1 MKEIV
6 NKLGKYMLLFLAVFI
21 PFRELLSLYFG
32 SFIKILPDVLVW
44 GELLLLL
51 IKNKFKMNL
60 KLYDYFFIGFIII
73 GFFSCILNSVSFL
86 SFALQA
92 RSIGTMYA
100 LFYVIRNINIE
111 KNDYKT
117 IVNVLMSVNIVIIIF
132 AILEFFTDKTLFFP
146 KIWAENIN
154 YVSNFD
160 RTYSLMNNPNTFG
173 IFTFMVMFLVYFI
186 NKDSFSKK
194 YFGYYI
200 LSFLGIILSAS
211 RSTLLVVCLFI
222 LFLIYES
229 IKKRSC
235 YNLLWFIIFIV
246 LSFGIVYSFEKIKLK
261 MEIMNTTEI
270 PNRKPNGN
278 SSDSNTTEI
287 PNKKPNGN
295 SSDCVPDGD
304 INDDIVKPITP
315 NFTLLDRIKETTS
328 GTTAANSKV
337 NGRLYII
344 KKGLVIFKDYPM
356 IGTGFGTFG
365 SAASLMITPDIYSK
379 YNLSS
384 DFYSDNEYIKVVV
397 ETGIVGTIV
406 FGLFILSLLYEFFK
420 SKYYYKLFIFAV
432 FLFIGMFYNVFE
444 MQVMCYVLYL
454 SFMFLENDYFKKEV
468 NDKKI
473 SILSLHLGFGG
484 VEQVVANTA
493 NMLSNDYEVE
503 IVSLYK
509 NKEKTPFEINKK
521 VKVTYLTNLISNR
534 AEFKTAVKSKN
545 VFKIIKEGIKAIY
558 ILINKNQFMRSYILK
573 SDAKVIISSRYGFS
587 RILNYCG
594 RDNSYK
600 IHHEHT
606 FSVNDK
612 YINNLNKLK
621 KINEVIVVSQTLYD
635 EYKIKLNIK
644 LEYIPNALNYY
655 PKESELSK
663 LNNKNLIAVG
673 RLSPEKGFSDLI
685 DVVKE
690 VDDKEVVLN
699 LFGDGQELEFLKN
712 KVKELN
718 LEKQINFYDFKNQ
731 DFIKKYM
738 QNSSLYVMTSFEES
752 FGLVL
757 IEAMSYGVPC
767 IVYDSAQEAKYIIN
781 QKNGYFIENRN
792 IEEMANT
799 ISKYLKL
806 NYKDKLKYGTNARNA
821 STEYIFDNIQS
832 KWLKH
837 IKVIMEEK

>member
-1 MKEIV
+1 MKEV
-6 NKLGKYMLLFLAVFI
+6 ANKTGKYLLLLLAIFI
-21 PFRELLSLYFG
+21 PFRELIALYAG
-32 SFIKILPDVLVW
+32 SFIKFLPDVLVW
-44 GELLLLL
+44 GELLLVL
-51 IKNKFKMNL
+51 INNKFKLNL

-73 GFFSCILNSVSFL
+73 GFFSCLLNSVSFL

-154 YVSNFD
+154 FVSNFE
-160 RTYSLMNNPNTFG
+160 RTYSLMDNPNTFG
-173 IFTFMVMFLVYFI
+173 IFTFMVMFLVYFA

-235 YNLLWFIIFIV
+235 YNLLWFVILIV

-261 MEIMNTTEI
+261 MEIMN
-270 PNRKPNGN
+270 
-278 SSDSNTTEI
+278 STEI

-295 SSDCVPDGD
+295 SSDCVSDGE
-304 INDDIVKPITP
+304 INDNIVKPITP
-315 NFTLLDRIKETTS
+315 GFTLLDRIKETTS

-365 SAASLMITPDIYSK
+365 SAASKMITPDIYSK

-384 DFYSDNEYIKVVV
+384 NFYSDNEYIKVVV
-397 ETGIVGTIV
+397 ETGIIGTII
-406 FGLFILSLLYEFFK
+406 FGLFILSLFYEFFK
-420 SKYYYKLFIFAV
+420 TKSYYKLFIFIV

-454 SFMFLENDYFKKEV
+454 SFMFLENDYFKKEI
-468 NDKKI
+468 NNKKI

-484 VEQVVANTA
+484 VEQVVTNTA
-493 NMLSNDYEVE
+493 NMLSNDYDVE

-509 NKEKTPFEINKK
+509 SKENIPFKVNEK
-521 VKVTYLTNLISNR
+521 VKITYLSNLISNR
-534 AEFKTAVKSKN
+534 AEFKAAVKNKKI
-545 VFKIIKEGIKAIY
+545 FKIIKEEIKAIY
-558 ILINKNQFMRSYILK
+558 ILINKNQLMRSYILT
-573 SDAKVIISSRYGFS
+573 SDAKVIISSRYSFS
-587 RILNYCG
+587 KILNYCG

-635 EYKIKLNIK
+635 EYKNKLNIK
-644 LEYIPNALNYY
+644 LKYIPNALNYY

-673 RLSPEKGFSDLI
+673 RMSPEKGFTDLI
-685 DVVKE
+685 DVIKKI
-690 VDDKEVVLN
+690 DDKEVILN

-718 LEKQINFYDFKNQ
+718 LEKQIYFYEFKTQ

-738 QNSSLYVMTSFEES
+738 QKSSLYVMTSFEES

-767 IVYDSAQEAKYIIN
+767 IAFDSAQGAKYIIN
-781 QKNGYFIENRN
+781 HKNGYFIKNRN

-799 ISKYLKL
+799 IKKYLKL
-806 NYKDKLKYGTNARNA
+806 NCKDKLMYGTNARNT
-821 STEYIFDNIQS
+821 SNEYVFNNIQS

>member
-1 MKEIV
+1 MNELT
-6 NKLGKYMLLFLAVFI
+6 NKTGKYLLLFLAIFI
-21 PFRELLSLYFG
+21 PFRELIALYAG
-32 SFIKILPDVLVW
+32 SFIKFLPDVLVW
-44 GELLLLL
+44 GELLLVL
-51 IKNKFKMNL
+51 IKNKFKLNL

-73 GFFSCILNSVSFL
+73 GFLSCVINSVSL
-86 SFALQA
+86 LAFALQA

-154 YVSNFD
+154 FVSNFE
-160 RTYSLMNNPNTFG
+160 RTYSLMDNPNTFG
-173 IFTFMVMFLVYFI
+173 IFTFMVMFLVYFA

-235 YNLLWFIIFIV
+235 YNLLWFVILIV

-261 MEIMNTTEI
+261 MEIMN
-270 PNRKPNGN
+270 
-278 SSDSNTTEI
+278 STEI

-295 SSDCVPDGD
+295 SSDCVSDGD
-304 INDDIVKPITP
+304 INDNIVKPITP
-315 NFTLLDRIKETTS
+315 GFTLLDRIKETTS

-344 KKGLVIFKDYPM
+344 KKGLVIFKDYPL

-365 SAASLMITPDIYSK
+365 SAASKMITPDIYSK

-384 DFYSDNEYIKVVV
+384 NFYSDNEYIKVVV
-397 ETGIVGTIV
+397 ETGIIGTII
-406 FGLFILSLLYEFFK
+406 FGLFILSLFYEFFK
-420 SKYYYKLFIFAV
+420 TKSYYKLFIFIV

-454 SFMFLENDYFKKEV
+454 SFMFLENDYFKKEI
-468 NDKKI
+468 NNKKI

-484 VEQVVANTA
+484 VEQVVTNTA
-493 NMLSNDYEVE
+493 NMLSNDYDVE

-509 NKEKTPFEINKK
+509 SKENIPFKVNEK
-521 VKVTYLTNLISNR
+521 VKITYLSNLISNR
-534 AEFKTAVKSKN
+534 AEFKAAVKNKKI
-545 VFKIIKEGIKAIY
+545 FKIIKEGIKAIY
-558 ILINKNQFMRSYILK
+558 ILINKNQLMRSYILK
-573 SDAKVIISSRYGFS
+573 SDAKVIISSRYSFS
-587 RILNYCG
+587 KILNYCG

-635 EYKIKLNIK
+635 EYKNKLNIK
-644 LEYIPNALNYY
+644 LKYIPNALNYY

-673 RLSPEKGFSDLI
+673 RMSPEKGFTDLI
-685 DVVKE
+685 DVIKKI
-690 VDDKEVVLN
+690 DDKEVILN

-718 LEKQINFYDFKNQ
+718 LEKQIYFYEFKTQ

-738 QNSSLYVMTSFEES
+738 QKSSLYVMTSFEES

-767 IVYDSAQEAKYIIN
+767 IAFDSAQGAKYIIN
-781 QKNGYFIENRN
+781 HKNGYFIKNRN

-799 ISKYLKL
+799 IKKYLKL
-806 NYKDKLKYGTNARNA
+806 NCKDKLMYGTNARNT
-821 STEYIFDNIQS
+821 SNEYVFNNIQS

>member
-1 MKEIV
+1 MKEV
-6 NKLGKYMLLFLAVFI
+6 ANKTGKYLLLFLAIFI
-21 PFRELLSLYFG
+21 PFRELIALYAG
-32 SFIKILPDVLVW
+32 SFIKFLPDVLVW
-44 GELLLLL
+44 GELLLVL
-51 IKNKFKMNL
+51 INNKFKLNL

-73 GFFSCILNSVSFL
+73 GFFSCLLNSVSFL

-154 YVSNFD
+154 FVSNFE
-160 RTYSLMNNPNTFG
+160 RTYSLMDNPNTFG
-173 IFTFMVMFLVYFI
+173 IFTFMVMFLVYFA

-235 YNLLWFIIFIV
+235 YNLLWFVILIV

-261 MEIMNTTEI
+261 MEIMN
-270 PNRKPNGN
+270 
-278 SSDSNTTEI
+278 STEI

-295 SSDCVPDGD
+295 SSDCVSDGD
-304 INDDIVKPITP
+304 INDNIVKPITP
-315 NFTLLDRIKETTS
+315 GFTLLDRIKETTS

-365 SAASLMITPDIYSK
+365 SAASKMITPDIYSK

-384 DFYSDNEYIKVVV
+384 NFYSDNEYIKVVV
-397 ETGIVGTIV
+397 ETGIIGTII
-406 FGLFILSLLYEFFK
+406 FGLFILSLFYEFFK
-420 SKYYYKLFIFAV
+420 TKSYYKLFIFIV

-454 SFMFLENDYFKKEV
+454 SFMFLENDYFKKEI
-468 NDKKI
+468 NNKKI

-484 VEQVVANTA
+484 VEQVVTNTA
-493 NMLSNDYEVE
+493 NMLSNDYDVE

-509 NKEKTPFEINKK
+509 SKENIPFKVNEK
-521 VKVTYLTNLISNR
+521 VKITYLSNLISNR
-534 AEFKTAVKSKN
+534 AEFKAAVKNKKI
-545 VFKIIKEGIKAIY
+545 FKIIKEGIKAIY
-558 ILINKNQFMRSYILK
+558 ILINKNQLMRSYILK
-573 SDAKVIISSRYGFS
+573 SDAKVIISSRYSFS
-587 RILNYCG
+587 KILNYCG

-635 EYKIKLNIK
+635 EYKNKLNIK
-644 LEYIPNALNYY
+644 LKYIPNALNYY

-673 RLSPEKGFSDLI
+673 RMSPEKGFTDLI
-685 DVVKE
+685 DVIKKI
-690 VDDKEVVLN
+690 DDKEVILN

-718 LEKQINFYDFKNQ
+718 LEKQIYFYEFKTQ

-738 QNSSLYVMTSFEES
+738 QKSSLYVMTSFEES

-767 IVYDSAQEAKYIIN
+767 IAFDSAQGAKYIIN
-781 QKNGYFIENRN
+781 HKNGYFIKNRN

-799 ISKYLKL
+799 IKKYLKL
-806 NYKDKLKYGTNARNA
+806 NCKDKLMYGTNARNT
-821 STEYIFDNIQS
+821 SNEYVFNNIQS

>member
-1 MKEIV
+1 MEEIV
-6 NKLGKYMLLFLAVFI
+6 NKFGKYLLLFLAIFI
-21 PFRELLSLYFG
+21 PFRELIALYAG
-32 SFIKILPDVLVW
+32 SFIKFLPDVLVW
-44 GELLLLL
+44 GELLLVL
-51 IKNKFKMNL
+51 INNKFKLNL

-73 GFFSCILNSVSFL
+73 GFFSCLLNSVSFL

-154 YVSNFD
+154 FVSNFE
-160 RTYSLMNNPNTFG
+160 RTYSLMDNPNTFG
-173 IFTFMVMFLVYFI
+173 IFTFMVMFLVYFA

-235 YNLLWFIIFIV
+235 YNLLWFVILIV

-261 MEIMNTTEI
+261 MEIMNSTEI
-270 PNRKPNGN
+270 
-278 SSDSNTTEI
+278 S
-287 PNKKPNGN
+287 NKKPNGN
-295 SSDCVPDGD
+295 SSDCVSDRD
-304 INDDIVKPITP
+304 INDNIVKPITP
-315 NFTLLDRIKETTS
+315 GFTLLDRIKETTS

-365 SAASLMITPDIYSK
+365 SAASKMITPDIYSK

-384 DFYSDNEYIKVVV
+384 NFYSDNEYIKVVV
-397 ETGIVGTIV
+397 ETGIIGTII
-406 FGLFILSLLYEFFK
+406 FGLFILSLFYEFFK
-420 SKYYYKLFIFAV
+420 TKSYYKLFIFIV

-454 SFMFLENDYFKKEV
+454 SFMFLENDYFKKEI
-468 NDKKI
+468 NNKKI

-484 VEQVVANTA
+484 VEQVVTNTA
-493 NMLSNDYEVE
+493 NMLSNDYDVE

-509 NKEKTPFEINKK
+509 SKENIPFEVNEK
-521 VKVTYLTNLISNR
+521 VKITYLSNLISNR
-534 AEFKTAVKSKN
+534 AEFKAAVKNKKI
-545 VFKIIKEGIKAIY
+545 FKIIKEGIKAIY
-558 ILINKNQFMRSYILK
+558 ILINKNQLMRSYILK
-573 SDAKVIISSRYGFS
+573 SDAKVIISSRYSFS
-587 RILNYCG
+587 KILNYCG

-635 EYKIKLNIK
+635 EYKNKLNIK
-644 LEYIPNALNYY
+644 LKYIPNALNYY

-673 RLSPEKGFSDLI
+673 RMSPEKGFTDLI
-685 DVVKE
+685 DVIKKI
-690 VDDKEVVLN
+690 DDKEVILN

-718 LEKQINFYDFKNQ
+718 LEKQIYFYEFKTQ

-738 QNSSLYVMTSFEES
+738 QKSSLYVMTSFEES

-767 IVYDSAQEAKYIIN
+767 IAFDSAQGAKYIIN
-781 QKNGYFIENRN
+781 HKNGYFIKNRN

-799 ISKYLKL
+799 IKKYLKL
-806 NYKDKLKYGTNARNA
+806 NCKDKLMYGTNARNT
-821 STEYIFDNIQS
+821 SNEYVFNNIQS

>member
-1 MKEIV
+1 MEEIV
-6 NKLGKYMLLFLAVFI
+6 NKFGKYLLLFLAIFI
-21 PFRELLSLYFG
+21 PFRELIALYAG
-32 SFIKILPDVLVW
+32 SFIKFLPDVLVW
-44 GELLLLL
+44 GELLLVL
-51 IKNKFKMNL
+51 INNKFKLNL

-73 GFFSCILNSVSFL
+73 GFFSCLLNSVSFL

-146 KIWAENIN
+146 KIWAENIIF
-154 YVSNFD
+154 VSNFE
-160 RTYSLMNNPNTFG
+160 RTYSLMDNPNTFG
-173 IFTFMVMFLVYFI
+173 IFTFMVMFLVYFA

-235 YNLLWFIIFIV
+235 YNLLWFVILIV

-261 MEIMNTTEI
+261 MEIMNC
-270 PNRKPNGN
+270 
-278 SSDSNTTEI
+278 TEI

-295 SSDCVPDGD
+295 SSDCVSDGD
-304 INDDIVKPITP
+304 INDNIVKPITP
-315 NFTLLDRIKETTS
+315 GFTLLDRIKETTS

-365 SAASLMITPDIYSK
+365 SAASKMITPDIYSK

-384 DFYSDNEYIKVVV
+384 NFYSDNEYIKVVV
-397 ETGIVGTIV
+397 ETGIIGTII
-406 FGLFILSLLYEFFK
+406 FGLFILSLFYEFFK
-420 SKYYYKLFIFAV
+420 TKSYYKLFIFIV

-454 SFMFLENDYFKKEV
+454 SFMFLENDYFKKEI
-468 NDKKI
+468 NNKKI

-484 VEQVVANTA
+484 VEQVVTNTA
-493 NMLSNDYEVE
+493 NMLSNDYDVE

-509 NKEKTPFEINKK
+509 SKENIPFEVNEK
-521 VKVTYLTNLISNR
+521 VKITYLSNLISNR
-534 AEFKTAVKSKN
+534 AEFKAAVKNKKI
-545 VFKIIKEGIKAIY
+545 FKIIKEGIKAIY
-558 ILINKNQFMRSYILK
+558 ILINKNQLMRSYILK
-573 SDAKVIISSRYGFS
+573 SDAKVIISSRYSFS
-587 RILNYCG
+587 KILNYCG

-606 FSVNDK
+606 FSVSDK

-635 EYKIKLNIK
+635 EYKNKLNIK
-644 LEYIPNALNYY
+644 LKYIPNALNYY

-673 RLSPEKGFSDLI
+673 RMSPEKGFTDLI
-685 DVVKE
+685 DVIKKI
-690 VDDKEVVLN
+690 DDKEVILN

-718 LEKQINFYDFKNQ
+718 LEKQIYFYEFKTQ

-738 QNSSLYVMTSFEES
+738 QKSSLYVMTSFEES

-767 IVYDSAQEAKYIIN
+767 IAFDSAQGAKYIIN
-781 QKNGYFIENRN
+781 HKNGYFIKNRN

-799 ISKYLKL
+799 IKKYLKL
-806 NYKDKLKYGTNARNA
+806 NCKDKLMYGTNARNT
-821 STEYIFDNIQS
+821 SNEYVFNNIQS

>member
-1 MKEIV
+1 MEEIV
-6 NKLGKYMLLFLAVFI
+6 NKFGKYLLLFLAIFI
-21 PFRELLSLYFG
+21 PFRELIALYAG
-32 SFIKILPDVLVW
+32 SFIKFLPDVLVW
-44 GELLLLL
+44 GELLLVL
-51 IKNKFKMNL
+51 INNKFKLNL

-73 GFFSCILNSVSFL
+73 GFFSCLLNSVSFL

-146 KIWAENIN
+146 KIWAENIIF
-154 YVSNFD
+154 VSNFE
-160 RTYSLMNNPNTFG
+160 RTYSLMDNPNTFG
-173 IFTFMVMFLVYFI
+173 IFTFMVMFLVYFA

-235 YNLLWFIIFIV
+235 YNLLWFVILIV

-261 MEIMNTTEI
+261 MEIMNC
-270 PNRKPNGN
+270 
-278 SSDSNTTEI
+278 TEI
-287 PNKKPNGN
+287 PNKKPKGN
-295 SSDCVPDGD
+295 SSDCVSDGD
-304 INDDIVKPITP
+304 INDNIVKPITP
-315 NFTLLDRIKETTS
+315 GFTLLDRIKETTS

-365 SAASLMITPDIYSK
+365 SAASKMITPDIYSK

-384 DFYSDNEYIKVVV
+384 NFYSDNEYIKVVV
-397 ETGIVGTIV
+397 ETGIIGTII
-406 FGLFILSLLYEFFK
+406 FGLFILSLFYEFFK
-420 SKYYYKLFIFAV
+420 TKSYYKLFIFIV

-454 SFMFLENDYFKKEV
+454 SFMFLENDYFKKEI
-468 NDKKI
+468 NNKKI

-484 VEQVVANTA
+484 VEQVVTNTA
-493 NMLSNDYEVE
+493 NMLSNDYDVE

-509 NKEKTPFEINKK
+509 SKENIPFE
-521 VKVTYLTNLISNR
+521 VKEQVKITYLSNLISNR
-534 AEFKTAVKSKN
+534 AEFKAAVKNKKI
-545 VFKIIKEGIKAIY
+545 FKIIKEGIKAIY
-558 ILINKNQFMRSYILK
+558 ILINKNQLMRSYILK
-573 SDAKVIISSRYGFS
+573 SDAKVIISSRYSFS
-587 RILNYCG
+587 KILNYCG

-635 EYKIKLNIK
+635 EYKNKLNIK
-644 LEYIPNALNYY
+644 LKYIPNALNYY

-673 RLSPEKGFSDLI
+673 RMSPEKGFTDLI
-685 DVVKE
+685 DVIKKI
-690 VDDKEVVLN
+690 DDKEVILN

-718 LEKQINFYDFKNQ
+718 LEKQIYFYEFKTQ

-738 QNSSLYVMTSFEES
+738 QKSSLYVMTSFEES

-767 IVYDSAQEAKYIIN
+767 IAFDSAQGAKYIIN
-781 QKNGYFIENRN
+781 HKNGYFIKNRN

-799 ISKYLKL
+799 IKKYLKL
-806 NYKDKLKYGTNARNA
+806 NCKDKLMYGINARNT
-821 STEYIFDNIQS
+821 SNEYVFNNIQS

>member
-1 MKEIV
+1 MKEV
-6 NKLGKYMLLFLAVFI
+6 ANKTGKYLLLFLAIFI
-21 PFRELLSLYFG
+21 PFRELIALYAG
-32 SFIKILPDVLVW
+32 SFIKFLPDVLVW
-44 GELLLLL
+44 GELLLVL
-51 IKNKFKMNL
+51 INNKFKLNL

-73 GFFSCILNSVSFL
+73 GFFSCLLNSVSFL

-154 YVSNFD
+154 FVSNFE
-160 RTYSLMNNPNTFG
+160 RTYSLMDNPNTFG
-173 IFTFMVMFLVYFI
+173 IFTFMVMFLVYFA

-235 YNLLWFIIFIV
+235 YNLLWFVILIV

-261 MEIMNTTEI
+261 MEIMN
-270 PNRKPNGN
+270 
-278 SSDSNTTEI
+278 STEI

-295 SSDCVPDGD
+295 SSDRVSDGD
-304 INDDIVKPITP
+304 INDNIVKPITP
-315 NFTLLDRIKETTS
+315 GFTLLDRIKETTS

-365 SAASLMITPDIYSK
+365 SAASKMITPDIYSK

-384 DFYSDNEYIKVVV
+384 NFYSDNEYIKVVV
-397 ETGIVGTIV
+397 ETGIIGTII
-406 FGLFILSLLYEFFK
+406 FGLFILSLFYEFFK
-420 SKYYYKLFIFAV
+420 TKSYYKLFIFIV

-454 SFMFLENDYFKKEV
+454 SFMFLENDCFKKEI
-468 NDKKI
+468 NNKKI

-484 VEQVVANTA
+484 VEQVVTNTA
-493 NMLSNDYEVE
+493 NMLSNDYDVE

-509 NKEKTPFEINKK
+509 SKENIPFKVNEK
-521 VKVTYLTNLISNR
+521 VKITYLSNLISNR
-534 AEFKTAVKSKN
+534 AEFKAAVKNKKI
-545 VFKIIKEGIKAIY
+545 FKIIKEGIKAIY
-558 ILINKNQFMRSYILK
+558 ILINKNQLMRSYILK
-573 SDAKVIISSRYGFS
+573 SDAKVIISSRYSFS
-587 RILNYCG
+587 KILNYCG

-635 EYKIKLNIK
+635 EYKNKLNIK
-644 LEYIPNALNYY
+644 LKYIPNALNYY

-673 RLSPEKGFSDLI
+673 RMSPEKGFTDLI
-685 DVVKE
+685 DVIKKI
-690 VDDKEVVLN
+690 DDKEVILN

-718 LEKQINFYDFKNQ
+718 LEKQIYFYEFKTQ

-738 QNSSLYVMTSFEES
+738 QKSSLYVMTSFEES

-767 IVYDSAQEAKYIIN
+767 IAFDSAQGAKYIIN
-781 QKNGYFIENRN
+781 HKNGYFIKNRN

-799 ISKYLKL
+799 IKKYLKL
-806 NYKDKLKYGTNARNA
+806 NCKDKLMYGTNARNT
-821 STEYIFDNIQS
+821 SNEYVFNNIQS

>member
-1 MKEIV
+1 MKEV
-6 NKLGKYMLLFLAVFI
+6 ANKTGKYLLLFLAIFI
-21 PFRELLSLYFG
+21 PFRELIALYAG
-32 SFIKILPDVLVW
+32 SFIKFLPDVLVW
-44 GELLLLL
+44 GELLLVL
-51 IKNKFKMNL
+51 INNKFKFNL

-73 GFFSCILNSVSFL
+73 GFFSCLLNSVSFL

-154 YVSNFD
+154 FVSNFE
-160 RTYSLMNNPNTFG
+160 RTYSLMDNPNTFG
-173 IFTFMVMFLVYFI
+173 IFTFMVMFLVYFA

-235 YNLLWFIIFIV
+235 YNLLWFVILIV

-261 MEIMNTTEI
+261 MEIMN
-270 PNRKPNGN
+270 
-278 SSDSNTTEI
+278 STEI

-295 SSDCVPDGD
+295 SSDCVSDGD
-304 INDDIVKPITP
+304 INDNIVKPITP
-315 NFTLLDRIKETTS
+315 GFTLLDRIKETTS

-344 KKGLVIFKDYPM
+344 KKGLVIFKDYPL

-365 SAASLMITPDIYSK
+365 SAASKMITPDIYSK

-384 DFYSDNEYIKVVV
+384 NFYSDNEYIKVVV
-397 ETGIVGTIV
+397 ETGIIGTII
-406 FGLFILSLLYEFFK
+406 FGLFILSLFYEFFK
-420 SKYYYKLFIFAV
+420 TKSYYKLFIFIV

-454 SFMFLENDYFKKEV
+454 SFMFLENDYFKKEI
-468 NDKKI
+468 NNKKI

-484 VEQVVANTA
+484 VEQVVTNTA
-493 NMLSNDYEVE
+493 NMLSNDYDVE

-509 NKEKTPFEINKK
+509 SKENIPFKVNEK
-521 VKVTYLTNLISNR
+521 VKITYLSNLISNR
-534 AEFKTAVKSKN
+534 AEFKAAVKNKKI
-545 VFKIIKEGIKAIY
+545 FKIIKEGIKAIY
-558 ILINKNQFMRSYILK
+558 ILINKNQLMRSYILK
-573 SDAKVIISSRYGFS
+573 SDAKVIISSRYSFS
-587 RILNYCG
+587 KILNYCG

-635 EYKIKLNIK
+635 EYKNKLNIK
-644 LEYIPNALNYY
+644 LKYIPNALNYY

-673 RLSPEKGFSDLI
+673 RMSPEKGFTDLI
-685 DVVKE
+685 DVIKKI
-690 VDDKEVVLN
+690 DDKEVILN

-718 LEKQINFYDFKNQ
+718 LEKQIYFYEFKTQ

-738 QNSSLYVMTSFEES
+738 QKSSLYVMTSFEES

-767 IVYDSAQEAKYIIN
+767 IAFDSAQGAKYIIN
-781 QKNGYFIENRN
+781 HKNGYFIKNRN

-799 ISKYLKL
+799 IKKYLKL
-806 NYKDKLKYGTNARNA
+806 NCKDKLMYGTNARNT
-821 STEYIFDNIQS
+821 SNEYVFNNIQS

>member
-1 MKEIV
+1 MEEIV
-6 NKLGKYMLLFLAVFI
+6 NKFGKYLLLFLAIFI
-21 PFRELLSLYFG
+21 PFRELIALYAG
-32 SFIKILPDVLVW
+32 SFIKFLPDVLVW
-44 GELLLLL
+44 GELLLVL
-51 IKNKFKMNL
+51 INNKFKLNL

-73 GFFSCILNSVSFL
+73 GFFSCLLNSVSFL

-146 KIWAENIN
+146 KIWAENIIF
-154 YVSNFD
+154 VSNFE
-160 RTYSLMNNPNTFG
+160 RTYSLMDNPNTFG
-173 IFTFMVMFLVYFI
+173 IFTFMVMFLVYFA

-235 YNLLWFIIFIV
+235 YNLLWFVILIV

-261 MEIMNTTEI
+261 MEIMNC
-270 PNRKPNGN
+270 
-278 SSDSNTTEI
+278 TEI

-295 SSDCVPDGD
+295 SSDCVSDGD
-304 INDDIVKPITP
+304 INDNIVKPITP
-315 NFTLLDRIKETTS
+315 GFTLLDRIKETTS

-365 SAASLMITPDIYSK
+365 SAASKMITPDIYSK

-384 DFYSDNEYIKVVV
+384 NFYSDNEYIKVVV
-397 ETGIVGTIV
+397 ETGIIGTII
-406 FGLFILSLLYEFFK
+406 FGLFILSLFYEFFK
-420 SKYYYKLFIFAV
+420 TKSYYKLFIFIV

-454 SFMFLENDYFKKEV
+454 SFMFLENDYFKKEI
-468 NDKKI
+468 NNKKI

-484 VEQVVANTA
+484 VEQVVTNTA
-493 NMLSNDYEVE
+493 NMLSNDYDVE

-509 NKEKTPFEINKK
+509 SKENIPFEVNEK
-521 VKVTYLTNLISNR
+521 VKITYLSNLISNR
-534 AEFKTAVKSKN
+534 AEFKAAVKNKKI
-545 VFKIIKEGIKAIY
+545 FKIIKEGIKAIY
-558 ILINKNQFMRSYILK
+558 ILINKNQLMRSYILK
-573 SDAKVIISSRYGFS
+573 SDAKVIISSRYSFS
-587 RILNYCG
+587 KILNYCG

-635 EYKIKLNIK
+635 EYKNKLNIK
-644 LEYIPNALNYY
+644 LKYIPNALNYY

-673 RLSPEKGFSDLI
+673 RMSPEKGFTDLI
-685 DVVKE
+685 DVIKKI
-690 VDDKEVVLN
+690 DDKEVILN

-718 LEKQINFYDFKNQ
+718 LEKQIYFYEFKTQ

-738 QNSSLYVMTSFEES
+738 QKSSLYVMTSFEES

-767 IVYDSAQEAKYIIN
+767 IAFDSAQGAKYIIN
-781 QKNGYFIENRN
+781 HKNGYFIKNRN

-799 ISKYLKL
+799 IKKYLKL
-806 NYKDKLKYGTNARNA
+806 NCKDKLMYGTNARNT
-821 STEYIFDNIQS
+821 SNEYVFNNIQS

>member
-1 MKEIV
+1 MKEV
-6 NKLGKYMLLFLAVFI
+6 ANKTGKYLLLLLAIFI
-21 PFRELLSLYFG
+21 PFRELIALYAG
-32 SFIKILPDVLVW
+32 SFIKFLPDVLVW
-44 GELLLLL
+44 GELLLVL
-51 IKNKFKMNL
+51 INNKFKLNL

-73 GFFSCILNSVSFL
+73 GFFSCLLNSVSFL

-154 YVSNFD
+154 FVSNFE
-160 RTYSLMNNPNTFG
+160 RTYSLMDNPNTFG
-173 IFTFMVMFLVYFI
+173 IFTFMVMFLVYFA

-235 YNLLWFIIFIV
+235 YNLLWFVILIV

-261 MEIMNTTEI
+261 MEIMN
-270 PNRKPNGN
+270 
-278 SSDSNTTEI
+278 STEI

-295 SSDCVPDGD
+295 SSDCVSDGE
-304 INDDIVKPITP
+304 INDNIVKPITP
-315 NFTLLDRIKETTS
+315 GFTLLDRIKETTS

-365 SAASLMITPDIYSK
+365 SAASKMITPDIYSK

-384 DFYSDNEYIKVVV
+384 NFYSDNEYIKVVV
-397 ETGIVGTIV
+397 ETGIIGTII
-406 FGLFILSLLYEFFK
+406 FGLFILSLFYEFFK
-420 SKYYYKLFIFAV
+420 TKSYYKLFIFIV

-454 SFMFLENDYFKKEV
+454 SFMFLENDYFKKEI
-468 NDKKI
+468 NNKKI
-473 SILSLHLGFGG
+473 SILSLHLGFGV
-484 VEQVVANTA
+484 VEQVVTNTA
-493 NMLSNDYEVE
+493 NMLSNDYDVE

-509 NKEKTPFEINKK
+509 SKENIPFKVNEK
-521 VKVTYLTNLISNR
+521 VKITYLSNLISNR
-534 AEFKTAVKSKN
+534 AEFKAAVKNKKI
-545 VFKIIKEGIKAIY
+545 FKIIKEGIKAIY
-558 ILINKNQFMRSYILK
+558 ILINKNQLMRSYILT
-573 SDAKVIISSRYGFS
+573 SDAKVIISSRYSFS
-587 RILNYCG
+587 KILNYCG

-635 EYKIKLNIK
+635 EYKNKLNIK
-644 LEYIPNALNYY
+644 LKYIPNALNYY

-673 RLSPEKGFSDLI
+673 RMSPEKGFTDLI
-685 DVVKE
+685 DVIKKI
-690 VDDKEVVLN
+690 DDKEVILN

-718 LEKQINFYDFKNQ
+718 LEKQIYFYEFKTQ

-738 QNSSLYVMTSFEES
+738 QKSSLYVMTSFEES

-767 IVYDSAQEAKYIIN
+767 IAFDSAQGAKYIIN
-781 QKNGYFIENRN
+781 HKNGYFIKNRN

-799 ISKYLKL
+799 IKKYLKL
-806 NYKDKLKYGTNARNA
+806 NCKDKLMYGTNARNT
-821 STEYIFDNIQS
+821 SNEYVFNNIQS

>member
-1 MKEIV
+1 MKEV
-6 NKLGKYMLLFLAVFI
+6 ANKTGKYLLLLLAIFI
-21 PFRELLSLYFG
+21 PFRELIALYAG
-32 SFIKILPDVLVW
+32 SFIKFLPDVLVW
-44 GELLLLL
+44 GELLLVL
-51 IKNKFKMNL
+51 INNKFKLNL

-73 GFFSCILNSVSFL
+73 GFFSCLLNSVSFL

-154 YVSNFD
+154 FVSNFE
-160 RTYSLMNNPNTFG
+160 RTYSLMDNPNTFG
-173 IFTFMVMFLVYFI
+173 IFTFMVMFLVYFA

-235 YNLLWFIIFIV
+235 YNLLWFVILIV

-261 MEIMNTTEI
+261 MEIMN
-270 PNRKPNGN
+270 
-278 SSDSNTTEI
+278 STEI

-295 SSDCVPDGD
+295 SSDCVSDGE
-304 INDDIVKPITP
+304 INDNIVKPITP
-315 NFTLLDRIKETTS
+315 GFTLLDRIKETTS

-365 SAASLMITPDIYSK
+365 SAASKMITPDIYSK

-384 DFYSDNEYIKVVV
+384 NFYSDNEYIKVVV
-397 ETGIVGTIV
+397 ETGIIGTII
-406 FGLFILSLLYEFFK
+406 FGLFILSLFYEFFK
-420 SKYYYKLFIFAV
+420 TKSYYKLFIFIV

-454 SFMFLENDYFKKEV
+454 SFMFLENDYFKKEI
-468 NDKKI
+468 NNKKI

-484 VEQVVANTA
+484 VEQVVTNTA
-493 NMLSNDYEVE
+493 NMLSNDYDVE

-509 NKEKTPFEINKK
+509 SKENIPFKVNEK
-521 VKVTYLTNLISNR
+521 VKITYLSNLISNR
-534 AEFKTAVKSKN
+534 AEFKAAVKNKKI
-545 VFKIIKEGIKAIY
+545 FKIIKEGIKAIY
-558 ILINKNQFMRSYILK
+558 ILINKNQLMRSYILT
-573 SDAKVIISSRYGFS
+573 SDAKVIISSRYSFS
-587 RILNYCG
+587 KILNYCG

-635 EYKIKLNIK
+635 EYKNKLNIK
-644 LEYIPNALNYY
+644 LKYIPNALNYY

-673 RLSPEKGFSDLI
+673 RMSPEKGFTDLI
-685 DVVKE
+685 DVIKKI
-690 VDDKEVVLN
+690 DDKEVILN

-718 LEKQINFYDFKNQ
+718 LEKQIYFYEFKTQ

-738 QNSSLYVMTSFEES
+738 QKSSLYVMTSFEES

-757 IEAMSYGVPC
+757 IEVMSYGVPC
-767 IVYDSAQEAKYIIN
+767 IAFDSAQGAKYIIN
-781 QKNGYFIENRN
+781 HKNGYFIKNRN

-799 ISKYLKL
+799 IKKYLKL
-806 NYKDKLKYGTNARNA
+806 NCKDKLMYGTNARNT
-821 STEYIFDNIQS
+821 SNEYVFNNIQS